1 MRRQG
6 VFVSG
11 EFWCAASDNPA
22 LTDGGQDNAVTGT
35 KSGQRPG
42 KGF

>member
-1 MRRQG
+1 M
-6 VFVSG
+6 FG